1 MSAKLEFYF
10 DFISPFSYVAYH
22 ALPHELGDLSD
33 RVEFRPLFLGAVMQ
47 TTGNRPPGLVPAKG
61 KYMQRDLQRCC
72 ARYGIEFRMNPHFPM
87 MNTRPMLRAAIGLA
101 DDADTQKRFI
111 ETIFHHVWRA
121 EEPLKTDDLEQVRA
135 ICASAGFDADRIL
148 GLAESEETKARLK
161 ANTDS
166 AIERGAFGAPSFF
179 VEDELFF
186 GHDRLDYAREALIAA
201 G

>member
-1 MSAKLEFYF
+1 
-10 DFISPFSYVAYH
+10 
-22 ALPHELGDLSD
+22 
-33 RVEFRPLFLGAVMQ
+33 
-47 TTGNRPPGLVPAKG
+47 
-61 KYMQRDLQRCC
+61 
-72 ARYGIEFRMNPHFPM
+72 
-87 MNTRPMLRAAIGLA
+87 MLRAAIGLA

-148 GLAESEETKARLK
+148 GLAESEETKARLN